1 MQDKTLTTIKRL
13 KVLQPNRDGAFTA
26 SVVAARR
33 EHDRHHR
40 KHLLHERLVYS
51 LLAYR
56 SRHKCGATVAEIT
69 KETALHK
76 TSVKHSLRG
85 LSDLIHNHDGKWYAN
100 EPPEGWFAKDRDADH
115 WSDTLRYTML
125 YLPRKGA
132 TINNRRF
139 TLNHSFVFSLV
150 VSFTKKWNP
159 TDRVSI
165 ALLSTLLHDMNRKTV
180 SRILGDL
187 VSAEL
192 ITCDQRGARQV
203 IKRLPLTEHHLTLFD
218 PHNTP
223 KQNRDTRPSK
233 VERPKSNKYEFKE
246 DGFDN
251 HRRACEGLM
260 PQSYAEEAVVKAR
273 HLRLSLDD
281 FDGHLHDAKKISDKN
296 VLDGKCGHPNLGRFF
311 VNRLD
316 TLLKEQQRIAKEAE
330 AEQRRDEYLNS
341 REYKEQ
347 TARRYEEAGADP
359 MHEWHEPNEDSV
371 LARVRFSENA
381 VINRREYDGFI
392 KKLHQRCS
400 AYVAG
405 KKMVGQSAIDATA
418 TLKRYILKPALKAV
432 NHHYRKDTFASAEE
446 FTAMIDT
453 ELCAIDGMSPLN
465 LEVAHA

>member
-1 MQDKTLTTIKRL
+1 MQDKALTTIKRL

-56 SRHKCGATVAEIT
+56 SRNKCGATVAEIT

-150 VSFTKKWNP
+150 VSFTRKWNP

-180 SRILGDL
+180 ARILGDF
-187 VSAEL
+187 VAAEI

-203 IKRLPLTEHHLTLFD
+203 IKRLPLTEHHLTLFE
-218 PHNTP
+218 PHGMTKRTGSAAKP
-223 KQNRDTRPSK
+223 KATRP
-233 VERPKSNKYEFKE
+233 VSNKYEFKG
-246 DGFDN
+246 DGFDA
-251 HRRACEGLM
+251 HRRACEGLI
-260 PQSYAEEAVVKAR
+260 PQSYAEEAVVKTKQ
-273 HLRLSLDD
+273 LSLTLEE
-281 FDGHLHDAKKISDKN
+281 FHEHLQDAKSDSDKN
-296 VLDGKCGHPNLGRFF
+296 VIDGKCLRPNLGRFF
-311 VNRLD
+311 VNRLE

-330 AEQRRDEYLNS
+330 AEQKRDEYLNS

-359 MHEWHEPNEDSV
+359 MHEWHEPNEESV

-381 VINRREYDGFI
+381 VINRREYDGLI
-392 KKLHQRCS
+392 RKLHQRCS

-405 KKMVGQSAIDATA
+405 KKIVGQSAIDATA

-446 FTAMIDT
+446 FTAMIDSG
-453 ELCAIDGMSPLN
+453 LCAIDGMSPLN